1 METPYPF
8 DMFWDQFSQLSTL
21 LYLSELSLTPTHP
34 HTPVLSV
41 YTLRR
46 LCGIVLT
53 IKHNVVRVHHGQE
66 VPEGHVN
73 LALKP

>member
-8 DMFWDQFSQLSTL
+8 HMFWDQFSHSYTCLNFLS
-21 LYLSELSLTPTHP
+21 HP

-53 IKHNVVRVHHGQE
+53 IKNNVVRVHHGQE